1 MADYVKKVSHCQ
13 HLSPSI
19 SKGTLIIL
27 FPNSIQ
33 ENLNVK
39 DNKINTTQTAEELM
53 SVFTPAKEF
62 GFNAILELE
71 SSEIET
77 SSWISWMQSEDI
89 LLDETFNSSFSESP
103 LLFRGFLHV
112 LIVVFCTPADSISW
126 HKNVISLLALEGFD
140 VWAVAKIKK
149 SQGDTKFW
157 YSWKVNAMY
166 YPCPF
171 MMEKIGINLI

>member
-1 MADYVKKVSHCQ
+1 MLGEERVTKFVIQEIVNSTMADYVKKVSHCQ

-77 SSWISWMQSEDI
+77 SS
-89 LLDETFNSSFSESP
+89 
-103 LLFRGFLHV
+103 
-112 LIVVFCTPADSISW
+112 
-126 HKNVISLLALEGFD
+126 
-140 VWAVAKIKK
+140 
-149 SQGDTKFW
+149 
-157 YSWKVNAMY
+157 
-166 YPCPF
+166 
-171 MMEKIGINLI
+171 